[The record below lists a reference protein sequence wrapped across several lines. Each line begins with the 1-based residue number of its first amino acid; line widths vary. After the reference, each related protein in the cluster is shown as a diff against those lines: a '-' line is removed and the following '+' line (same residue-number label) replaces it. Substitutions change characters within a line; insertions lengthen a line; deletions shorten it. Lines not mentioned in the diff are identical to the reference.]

1 MLTHCLDSTT
11 PPRVH
16 VPYLSLLIRIMPYS
30 LHPPA
35 APMVPA
41 TPPLPIPLPP
51 CISMS
56 EDVLVRTLAAP
67 SGAQVKWSRKNHR
80 LIAIHVGYLGYNA
93 IYKHL
98 PLYVCSPKAG
108 PTRCYPRPTQGCV
121 PWLKYTPVGIPSL
134 PPAPCHASNMGCAI
148 SPISSSHFWYDEVA
162 DTTLTLCLSALTW
175 QHETTIH
182 HPTPRTWLF
191 AYWQPPR
198 RAARVPVTLPLGCSN
213 QKYEKVTGTS
223 YFHFLLSWFDIV

>member
-1 MLTHCLDSTT
+1 MVTQNQTPIRRRRNSLSREYSCHAVFLSCRFGIMLTHCLDSTT

-67 SGAQVKWSRKNHR
+67 SGAQVKWSRKKPSPYRNPCWLFGIQR
-80 LIAIHVGYLGYNA
+80 YLQTSSLVGMFPQGWPNTM
-93 IYKHL
+93 L
-98 PLYVCSPKAG
+98 PSSNPGVCSLAEV
-108 PTRCYPRPTQGCV
+108 YPCRDP
-121 PWLKYTPVGIPSL
+121 LPS
-134 PPAPCHASNMGCAI
+134 P
-148 SPISSSHFWYDEVA
+148 SSMSCKQYG
-162 DTTLTLCLSALTW
+162 LCNIA
-175 QHETTIH
+175 H
-182 HPTPRTWLF
+182 
-191 AYWQPPR
+191 
-198 RAARVPVTLPLGCSN
+198 
-213 QKYEKVTGTS
+213 
-223 YFHFLLSWFDIV
+223 